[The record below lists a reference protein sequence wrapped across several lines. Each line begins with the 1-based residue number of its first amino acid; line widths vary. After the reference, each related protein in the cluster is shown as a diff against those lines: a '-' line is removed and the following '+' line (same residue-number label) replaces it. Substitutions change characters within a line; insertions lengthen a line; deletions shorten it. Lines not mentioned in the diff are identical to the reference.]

1 MKTFFMNDYG
11 EGAHPIVMQRLLET
25 NMEHTCGY
33 GLDDYSLRAADVIRE
48 KCGQPGAAV
57 HIMVGGTSANSI
69 AIAAFLRP
77 YEAAICAPTGHINVH
92 ETGAVEA
99 TGHKVLPLP
108 STPDGKITA
117 EQVENAYLAQTIADG
132 EQTYAADP
140 LTCDWDSL
148 IEELGAPSVS
158 SATIYDVTH
167 EAAFDY
173 YGNEIDLDTAV
184 QRIEENLGLYFSEQQ

>member
-1 MKTFFMNDYG
+1 MIRLNCDYCKGALPEVLEALQTINDQ
-11 EGAHPIVMQRLLET
+11 AF
-25 NMEHTCGY
+25 CGY
-33 GLDDYSLRAADVIRE
+33 GCDEVCERAARLIRE
-48 KCGQPGAAV
+48 RAGVPSADV
-57 HIMVGGTSANSI
+57 HFLVGGTQANFVVIESA
-69 AIAAFLRP
+69 LRP
-77 YEAAICAPTGHINVH
+77 WQSVICADSGHINVH

-148 IEELGAPSVS
+148 IEELGAPSIS

>member
-1 MKTFFMNDYG
+1 
-11 EGAHPIVMQRLLET
+11 MQRLLET

-92 ETGAVEA
+92 ETGAVGGDGAQGAPLCGEGRQGDA
-99 TGHKVLPLP
+99 GGRGGRLRAAHGRAYGRAAAALHQPADGNRHRLP
-108 STPDGKITA
+108 SGRA
-117 EQVENAYLAQTIADG
+117 EGAAQGLRRAR
-132 EQTYAADP
+132 ADP
-140 LTCDWDSL
+140 FC
-148 IEELGAPSVS
+148 GRR
-158 SATIYDVTH
+158 
-167 EAAFDY
+167 AAGERAD
-173 YGNEIDLDTAV
+173 
-184 QRIEENLGLYFSEQQ
+184 QRGM

>member
-48 KCGQPGAAV
+48 KCGQSGAAV

-92 ETGAVEA
+92 ETGRGGGDGAQGGSPVRRRMVRWTPEGVEA
-99 TGHKVLPLP
+99 VLRAAHGRHMVAPETALSSASRRKSAP
-108 STPDGKITA
+108 STIWT
-117 EQVENAYLAQTIADG
+117 
-132 EQTYAADP
+132 
-140 LTCDWDSL
+140 S
-148 IEELGAPSVS
+148 
-158 SATIYDVTH
+158 
-167 EAAFDY
+167 
-173 YGNEIDLDTAV
+173 
-184 QRIEENLGLYFSEQQ
+184 